1 MEILN
6 YVSVLTIPL
15 LVTVIVVD
23 GILKKRPVYSIF
35 LKGAAKGLKTT
46 AQVLPAW
53 IGLLTAVGVLR
64 GSGLLD
70 KIVDLLGALLKNSGF
85 PTEILPVLVVR
96 LFSASAATGLT
107 LDLFQKYGPDSD
119 IGLLASIFMSCTE
132 TVFYTMSV
140 YFLAAGIRKTRF
152 TLPGALLATT
162 VGAIASVMLAM
173 RMIG

>member
-15 LVTVIVVD
+15 LVTVIVMD

-46 AQVLPAW
+46 AQLLPAW
-53 IGLLTAVGVLR
+53 IGLLTAAGVLR

-140 YFLAAGIRKTRF
+140 YFLSVNVRKTRHM
-152 TLPGALLATT
+152 LPGALFAT
-162 VGAIASVMLAM
+162 VCGIGASVVLGGWMC
-173 RMIG
+173 G

>member
-15 LVTVIVVD
+15 LVTVIVMD

-46 AQVLPAW
+46 AQLLPAW
-53 IGLLTAVGVLR
+53 IGLLTAAGVLR

-70 KIVDLLGALLKNSGF
+70 KIVDLLGVLLKNSGF

-140 YFLAAGIRKTRF
+140 YFAAVSIKKGRYTRN
-152 TLPGALLATT
+152 GALLATMA
-162 VGAIASVMLAM
+162 GILASFVIVTYL
-173 RMIG
+173 

>member
-46 AQVLPAW
+46 AQLLPAW

-132 TVFYTMSV
+132 TVFYTMAV
-140 YFLAAGIRKTRF
+140 YFGAVHIKKTRY
-152 TLPGALLATT
+152 TLAGALLSSL
-162 VGAIASVMLAM
+162 VGMAVSIALA
-173 RMIG
+173 GLL

>member
-46 AQVLPAW
+46 AQLLPAW

-85 PTEILPVLVVR
+85 PTEILPV
-96 LFSASAATGLT
+96 
-107 LDLFQKYGPDSD
+107 
-119 IGLLASIFMSCTE
+119 
-132 TVFYTMSV
+132 
-140 YFLAAGIRKTRF
+140 
-152 TLPGALLATT
+152 
-162 VGAIASVMLAM
+162 
-173 RMIG
+173 

>member
-15 LVTVIVVD
+15 LVTVIVMD

-46 AQVLPAW
+46 AQLLPAW
-53 IGLLTAVGVLR
+53 IGLLTAAGVLR

-140 YFLAAGIRKTRF
+140 YFAAVSIKKGRYTRH
-152 TLPGALLATT
+152 GALLATMA
-162 VGAIASVMLAM
+162 GILASFVIVTYL
-173 RMIG
+173 

>member
-1 MEILN
+1 M
-6 YVSVLTIPL
+6 T
-15 LVTVIVVD
+15 
-23 GILKKRPVYSIF
+23 
-35 LKGAAKGLKTT
+35 AA
-46 AQVLPAW
+46 
-53 IGLLTAVGVLR
+53 GVLR

-119 IGLLASIFMSCTE
+119 IGLFASIFMSCTE

-140 YFLAAGIRKTRF
+140 YFAAVSIKKGRYTRN
-152 TLPGALLATT
+152 GALLATMA
-162 VGAIASVMLAM
+162 GILASFVIVTYL
-173 RMIG
+173 

>member
-1 MEILN
+1 M
-6 YVSVLTIPL
+6 
-15 LVTVIVVD
+15 
-23 GILKKRPVYSIF
+23 
-35 LKGAAKGLKTT
+35 
-46 AQVLPAW
+46 
-53 IGLLTAVGVLR
+53 LR
-64 GSGLLD
+64 GSGRLD

-140 YFLAAGIRKTRF
+140 YYMTAKVTKTRYTLGGALFATFAGI
-152 TLPGALLATT
+152 AASVLLAGWM
-162 VGAIASVMLAM
+162 V
-173 RMIG
+173 